1 MFIKRYNPFDIITYY
16 ETLRDMNASLK
27 CIYRFIPVLI
37 ILIIFFLVAPD
48 LDAQCPMCKIS
59 AESNLKD
66 GGTAGKGLNAGI
78 LFMLSMPYLLV
89 GTLAYVWFR
98 NRKDVDSSNE

>member
-1 MFIKRYNPFDIITYY
+1 
-16 ETLRDMNASLK
+16 MNASLK
-27 CIYRFIPVLI
+27 RIYRFIPVLI

>member
-1 MFIKRYNPFDIITYY
+1 MFMIG
-16 ETLRDMNASLK
+16 
-27 CIYRFIPVLI
+27 
-37 ILIIFFLVAPD
+37 PD

-89 GTLAYVWFR
+89 GTLAYVWFK